1 MREMIKMA
9 KTDSS
14 YSALIKRLMNYMA
27 KDKKR
32 ILFSV
37 IILVIGN
44 IALVIAPKLAGNVV
58 DYLSDYVKS
67 GYQFLD
73 FNYIIVYLAI
83 IGFLY
88 VFGNVSTI
96 LANKNMLIVSRD
108 VSSTLRV
115 KIYKKLNMVPIN
127 YLDTT
132 PSGEIMARL
141 TNDLITIETL
151 FETDM
156 VSFIVQF
163 LILVLVFMMMLV
175 VNPMLT
181 VIYMIML
188 PVALFITKI
197 ITTRTKKQFRMQQDA
212 VGELNGFI
220 GDVFSNHTLI
230 KSFNMENQ
238 SKKTFDK
245 INQKFHKSYVSAKF
259 ASGFILP
266 ISLIINNLSYIALS
280 IMGASF
286 IINGSLTIGGFLSFL
301 LYGQMLNQP
310 LSSLAGSMNQVQSDF
325 SALERVFE
333 ILDVEEESDESNL
346 DKLDVDDV
354 KGEIEFRNV
363 EFGYIPEKQ
372 LFFDVSLKSEPGMT
386 MAVVGPSGAGK
397 TTLINLLMRFYD
409 INGGEILLDGKNIKD
424 INRDELRKAFGM
436 VLQDSWVFD
445 GTIAENIAYGKQDAT
460 LEEIVEVSK
469 LIGCDSFIA
478 TLPDGYDT
486 HISEENSSLS
496 VGEKQLLVLAR
507 TVLSN
512 PKILIL
518 DEATSQMDT
527 RTESLVTNAM
537 EYMME
542 GKTTFIIAHRLFTI
556 KNADKIIFMKDGDIK
571 EVGSHEELL
580 NLNGL
585 YAEMYRKTL
594 S

>member
-1 MREMIKMA
+1 
-9 KTDSS
+9 
-14 YSALIKRLMNYMA
+14 
-27 KDKKR
+27 
-32 ILFSV
+32 
-37 IILVIGN
+37 
-44 IALVIAPKLAGNVV
+44 
-58 DYLSDYVKS
+58 
-67 GYQFLD
+67 
-73 FNYIIVYLAI
+73 
-83 IGFLY
+83 
-88 VFGNVSTI
+88 
-96 LANKNMLIVSRD
+96 
-108 VSSTLRV
+108 
-115 KIYKKLNMVPIN
+115 
-127 YLDTT
+127 
-132 PSGEIMARL
+132 
-141 TNDLITIETL
+141 
-151 FETDM
+151 
-156 VSFIVQF
+156 
-163 LILVLVFMMMLV
+163 
-175 VNPMLT
+175 
-181 VIYMIML
+181 
-188 PVALFITKI
+188 
-197 ITTRTKKQFRMQQDA
+197 
-212 VGELNGFI
+212 
-220 GDVFSNHTLI
+220 
-230 KSFNMENQ
+230 
-238 SKKTFDK
+238 
-245 INQKFHKSYVSAKF
+245 
-259 ASGFILP
+259 
-266 ISLIINNLSYIALS
+266 
-280 IMGASF
+280 
-286 IINGSLTIGGFLSFL
+286 
-301 LYGQMLNQP
+301 
-310 LSSLAGSMNQVQSDF
+310 
-325 SALERVFE
+325 
-333 ILDVEEESDESNL
+333 
-346 DKLDVDDV
+346 
-354 KGEIEFRNV
+354 
-363 EFGYIPEKQ
+363 
-372 LFFDVSLKSEPGMT
+372 
-386 MAVVGPSGAGK
+386 
-397 TTLINLLMRFYD
+397 MRFYD